1 MAPIQRPVEAWPRS
15 ATTAG
20 QLLKREPRDVVVI
33 GAALGG
39 LTALCK
45 VVSGLPRE
53 FEAAILIALD
63 IASQPASSVL
73 QILGN
78 YSQLPVGYA
87 THGASVLRGRI
98 VLAPLGHHMRIAQPG
113 IIALEAC
120 GGLSDAGPSV
130 DGLFKTAA
138 AVYGKRV
145 IGVVLTGG
153 SHDGT
158 SGSTAIEAAGG
169 VCVVQDPDEA
179 VDPDMP
185 LSVIRGDHPDYCIRL
200 EQMAPLLVRLAAGEL
215 PPRR

>member
-1 MAPIQRPVEAWPRS
+1 
-15 ATTAG
+15 
-20 QLLKREPRDVVVI
+20 LLKREPRDVIVI

-45 VVSGLPRE
+45 VAGGLPRE
-53 FEAAILIALD
+53 FDAAILIALD
-63 IASQPASSVL
+63 IASQPASSVQ
-73 QILGN
+73 QILGS
-78 YSQLPVGYA
+78 YSQLPVGFA

-98 VLAPLGHHMRIAQPG
+98 VLAPVNHHMRIEQPG

-120 GGLSDAGPSV
+120 GALSDAGPSV
-130 DGLFKTAA
+130 DGLFETAA

-158 SGSTAIEAAGG
+158 RGSTAIEAAGG

-179 VDPDMP
+179 VDADMP
-185 LSVIRGDHPDYCIRL
+185 LGVIRGDNPDYCIRL
-200 EQMAPLLVRLAAGEL
+200 EQMASLLVRLAAGES
-215 PPRR
+215 PPGR

>member
-1 MAPIQRPVEAWPRS
+1 MDLSI
-15 ATTAG
+15 
-20 QLLKREPRDVVVI
+20 KREPRDIIVI

-45 VVSGLPRE
+45 VVAGLPRGL
-53 FEAAILIALD
+53 EAAILIALD
-63 IASQPASSVL
+63 IASQPAPSVL

-87 THGASVLRGRI
+87 NHGASVLGSRI

-113 IIALEAC
+113 TIALEAC
-120 GGLSDAGPSV
+120 GPLSDARPSV
-130 DGLFKTAA
+130 DGLFETAA

-153 SHDGT
+153 SRDGT

-169 VCVVQDPDEA
+169 ICVVQDPDEA
-179 VDPDMP
+179 VDADMP
-185 LSVIRGDHPDYCIRL
+185 LSVIRRDHPDYCVRL

-215 PPRR
+215 PTRS

>member
-1 MAPIQRPVEAWPRS
+1 MASDAPPVESWPHS
-15 ATTAG
+15 AIPAG

-45 VVSGLPRE
+45 VAGGLPRG
-53 FEAAILIALD
+53 FEAAILVALD
-63 IASQPASSVL
+63 IASQPAPSVL

-87 THGASVLRGRI
+87 THGASVLGGRI
-98 VLAPLGHHMRIAQPG
+98 MLAPLGHHMRIAQPG
-113 IIALEAC
+113 IIVLDAC
-120 GGLSDAGPSV
+120 GPLFDAGPSV

-158 SGSTAIEAAGG
+158 NGSTAIGAAGG
-169 VCVVQDPDEA
+169 VCVVQDPGEA
-179 VDPDMP
+179 VDAGMP

-200 EQMAPLLVRLAAGEL
+200 EQMAPLLVQLAAGEL

>member
-1 MAPIQRPVEAWPRS
+1 MKPIQLAVEAWSRS
-15 ATTAG
+15 GTAPE
-20 QLLKREPRDVVVI
+20 QRLREPRDVIVI

-45 VVSGLPRE
+45 VTRGLPRG
-53 FEAAILIALD
+53 FEAAVLISLD
-63 IASQPASSVL
+63 VASQPASSVL

-78 YSQLPVGYA
+78 YSPLPVAYA
-87 THGASVLRGRI
+87 NHGASVLRGRI
-98 VLAPLGHHMRIAQPG
+98 VLAPLGHHMRVAQPG

-120 GGLSDAGPSV
+120 AALSDAGPSV

-138 AVYGKRV
+138 GVYGKRL

-158 SGSTAIEAAGG
+158 SGCIAIEASGG
-169 VCVVQDPDEA
+169 VCVVQDPDES
-179 VDPDMP
+179 VDAEMP
-185 LSVIRGDHPDYCIRL
+185 LGVIRGDHPAYCIKF

-215 PPRR
+215 PPMR

>member
-1 MAPIQRPVEAWPRS
+1 
-15 ATTAG
+15 
-20 QLLKREPRDVVVI
+20 LLKREPRDVIVI

-45 VVSGLPRE
+45 VAGGLPRK
-53 FEAAILIALD
+53 FEAAILVALD
-63 IASQPASSVL
+63 IASQPASSVQ
-73 QILGN
+73 QILGS
-78 YSQLPVGYA
+78 YSQLPVGFG

-98 VLAPLGHHMRIAQPG
+98 VLAPVNHHMRIEQPG

-120 GGLSDAGPSV
+120 GALSDAGPSV
-130 DGLFKTAA
+130 DGLFETAA

-158 SGSTAIEAAGG
+158 RGSTAIEAAGG

-179 VDPDMP
+179 VDADMP
-185 LSVIRGDHPDYCIRL
+185 LGVIRGDNPDYCIRL
-200 EQMAPLLVRLAAGEL
+200 EQMASLLVRLAAGES
-215 PPRR
+215 PPGR

>member
-1 MAPIQRPVEAWPRS
+1 MARIQSQVELWQQS
-15 ATTAG
+15 ATPAG
-20 QLLKREPRDVVVI
+20 QLHKREPRDVIVI

-45 VVSGLPRE
+45 VLSGLPRGLE
-53 FEAAILIALD
+53 PAILVALD
-63 IASQPASSVL
+63 IASQPAHSVL

-78 YSQLPVGYA
+78 YAQLPVGYA
-87 THGASVLRGRI
+87 EHGTSVLGGRL

-113 IIALEAC
+113 IIALDAC
-120 GGLSDAGPSV
+120 GALSGVKPSV
-130 DGLFKTAA
+130 DGLFETAA

-169 VCVVQDPDEA
+169 VCMVQDPREA
-179 VDPDMP
+179 VDADMP
-185 LSVIRGDHPDYCIRL
+185 LSVIRRDHPDYCVRL
-200 EQMAPLLVRLAAGEL
+200 DQMASLLVRLAAGEL
-215 PPRR
+215 PPRS

>member
-1 MAPIQRPVEAWPRS
+1 MTLTQLAVEAWSRS
-15 ATTAG
+15 TIAAN
-20 QLLKREPRDVVVI
+20 LREPRDVIVI

-45 VVSGLPRE
+45 VASGLPRG
-53 FEAAILIALD
+53 FEAAILISLD

-78 YSQLPVGYA
+78 YSPLPVGYA
-87 THGASVLRGRI
+87 KHGASVLRGRI
-98 VLAPLGHHMRIAQPG
+98 VLAPLGHHLRVAQPG
-113 IIALEAC
+113 IIALEPCAS
-120 GGLSDAGPSV
+120 LSDAGPSV
-130 DGLFKTAA
+130 DALFKTAA
-138 AVYGKRV
+138 GVYGKRL
-145 IGVVLTGG
+145 IGVVLTGD

-169 VCVVQDPDEA
+169 VCVVQDPDES
-179 VDPDMP
+179 VDAEMP
-185 LSVIRGDHPDYCIRL
+185 LSVIRGDHPAYCIKL